1 MPPGVR
7 YQNPFMTEIC
17 GSSKRQKDVFLLI
30 KHCRHPSSIPTVLCD
45 RFPTVF
51 AMEKDGA
58 HYSRL
63 VATDEE
69 PEPFVKVN
77 VHDIVAPTDRES
89 STPHRQV
96 YIYVNVFSL
105 SGIDTVAQTFDCH
118 FFLRAMWKEPV
129 ESPADEEWHPNLVF
143 MNSASP
149 VEMSD
154 IELSACPWRKGPLG
168 EKVMQWRADCRGTFR
183 EGFELEHFPFD
194 VQALTITVSC
204 NRPSSEVTL
213 LEDRYTGAKSILRN
227 QFTVMTDFDLSGP
240 LMQGGVDEER
250 KRYPLLHI
258 YFIGQRRAAYYMWN
272 IGLPNFLLSVLVFTS
287 FAISP
292 EDLEDR
298 LSVTLTL
305 VLTSVAFKYMVAQEL
320 PKISYLTLLDKY
332 ILLSFTFLALVGG
345 QNTLA
350 AVVKVD
356 YGTFPIVD
364 VSRYVI
370 ETIFLLIHVLL
381 GALSLHYMFLESK
394 KLARLQEGCLGK

>member
-1 MPPGVR
+1 
-7 YQNPFMTEIC
+7 
-17 GSSKRQKDVFLLI
+17 
-30 KHCRHPSSIPTVLCD
+30 
-45 RFPTVF
+45 
-51 AMEKDGA
+51 MEKDGA

-213 LEDRYTGAKSILRN
+213 LKIATQVPILRN

-240 LMQGGVDEER
+240 LMQGGVDK
-250 KRYPLLHI
+250 KRYPFHPLLHKSSI
-258 YFIGQRRAAYYMWN
+258 KCTSLDREGQHVMWN
-272 IGLPNFLLSVLVFTS
+272 IGLVRMN
-287 FAISP
+287 
-292 EDLEDR
+292 
-298 LSVTLTL
+298 
-305 VLTSVAFKYMVAQEL
+305 
-320 PKISYLTLLDKY
+320 
-332 ILLSFTFLALVGG
+332 
-345 QNTLA
+345 
-350 AVVKVD
+350 
-356 YGTFPIVD
+356 
-364 VSRYVI
+364 
-370 ETIFLLIHVLL
+370 
-381 GALSLHYMFLESK
+381 
-394 KLARLQEGCLGK
+394 